1 MGKKQG
7 KIVQFEFRAPRR
19 ADDDVRTSE
28 ERGADS
34 RSETLRRMRRK
45 GGQSGHHWTFKGWTA
60 PSPFLAEMMRS
71 PITAPPALR
80 GAPMLESG
88 ALAYRRL
95 KNGELMILLVSK
107 KRSKKWGI
115 PKGKVSA
122 SLSFGE
128 TAAKEAFEEAGVI
141 GRVSPNSIGMFRAKK
156 GTPIPKNIEVWV
168 YLLEV
173 DEMLSNWPEK
183 KNVRL
188 GGYHA
193 KWPPESSVSL
203 YSLIYVTTWR
213 RARIAVEAWCEKRDL
228 RPAAIQHEARAGE
241 LANSSPL

>member
-1 MGKKQG
+1 MAKKRG
-7 KIVQFEFRAPRR
+7 KIIQLAKFREPNR
-19 ADDDVRTSE
+19 ADDDVSTSA
-28 ERGADS
+28 ERGANA
-34 RSETLRRMRRK
+34 RPENFIRTPRK
-45 GGQSGHHWTFKGWTA
+45 GGQPGHHWTFKGWTG

-71 PITAPPALR
+71 PITAPPLLQ

-95 KNGELMILLVSK
+95 KNGKLVILLVSK

-128 TAAKEAFEEAGVI
+128 TAAKEAFEEAGVR

-156 GTPIPKNIEVWV
+156 GTPIPQNIEVWV

-173 DEMLSNWPEK
+173 DETVSNWPEK
-183 KNVRL
+183 ETRQIRWVSCKVAALELREPVLTDLCHRL
-188 GGYHA
+188 A
-193 KWPPESSVSL
+193 QS
-203 YSLIYVTTWR
+203 
-213 RARIAVEAWCEKRDL
+213 
-228 RPAAIQHEARAGE
+228 
-241 LANSSPL
+241 

>member
-1 MGKKQG
+1 MAKKQN
-7 KIVQFEFRAPRR
+7 KVVQLAEFREPNR
-19 ADDDVRTSE
+19 ADHGERMSE
-28 ERGADS
+28 ARGTTFGP
-34 RSETLRRMRRK
+34 ETLRRTRR
-45 GGQSGHHWTFKGWTA
+45 GGEQSGRHWTFKGWTA

-71 PITAPPALR
+71 PITAPPLLR

-95 KNGELMILLVSK
+95 KNGELLILLVSK

-115 PKGKVSA
+115 PKGKVNA

-156 GTPIPKNIEVWV
+156 GTPTPKNIEVWV

-183 KNVRL
+183 
-188 GGYHA
+188 
-193 KWPPESSVSL
+193 
-203 YSLIYVTTWR
+203 
-213 RARIAVEAWCEKRDL
+213 EKRQTRWVSCKVAARELREPVLTDL
-228 RPAAIQHEARAGE
+228 CHHLAQSSNCSRGLVRKARPKAGSDP
-241 LANSSPL
+241 A